1 LVFGIEWSF
10 QWCHHQ
16 LITKRVFFQFI
27 VKALV
32 AIITQQDVAE
42 PTQCI
47 ATADGPR
54 TWIQCCV
61 QLSLLMGI
69 SEQWCWSKYVYLLY
83 AAGMNDKG
91 DQVSGS
97 IDIN

>member
-1 LVFGIEWSF
+1 
-10 QWCHHQ
+10 
-16 LITKRVFFQFI
+16 

-47 ATADGPR
+47 AATDEANSLR
-54 TWIQCCV
+54 TWIQCCAH
-61 QLSLLMGI
+61 LSLLMGI

-83 AAGMNDKG
+83 AAGLYDKG
-91 DQVSGS
+91 DQVSTPL
-97 IDIN
+97 